1 MVSMEE
7 KISFTLNV
15 KEEYTP
21 QQEDETADSRGLL
34 FTAITFLSVVFLIV
48 LGVFIWKNKSY
59 QNDLQNISQ
68 TSSAIFNILSPSPP
82 DDNQN
87 NWTSYS
93 DVNFTIKYPANWV
106 AKKVFLSKTDLV
118 IYDPNQIKQE
128 VENGQE
134 VQVLLAYID
143 ILQIGTTTKDAQKLA
158 EDYKEQMRQKGIIL
172 QSEQSPTLGTNLV
185 LVSNGNTET
194 SDNNVFLTN
203 NNMVAVFKTSLQ
215 HLTDNSTENQILRT
229 FMFIQSQ

>member
-1 MVSMEE
+1 
-7 KISFTLNV
+7 
-15 KEEYTP
+15 
-21 QQEDETADSRGLL
+21 
-34 FTAITFLSVVFLIV
+34 
-48 LGVFIWKNKSY
+48 
-59 QNDLQNISQ
+59 
-68 TSSAIFNILSPSPP
+68 
-82 DDNQN
+82 
-87 NWTSYS
+87 
-93 DVNFTIKYPANWV
+93 VNFTIKYPANWV